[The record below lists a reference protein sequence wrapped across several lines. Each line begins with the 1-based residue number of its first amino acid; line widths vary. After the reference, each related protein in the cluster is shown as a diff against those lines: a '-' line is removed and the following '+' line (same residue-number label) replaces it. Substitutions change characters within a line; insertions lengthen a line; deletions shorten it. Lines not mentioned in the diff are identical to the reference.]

1 MAKRP
6 RPIRDR
12 LIDATLDLAA
22 ERPWRGVT
30 LGDIAAAART
40 DLATLY
46 QHFPSRMAIVAAI
59 MDRTSAAMLG
69 EADKAASEEPPHDR
83 LLDAL
88 MGRLDALRPH
98 KAAVRSMLRDL
109 PADPLAVLCV
119 APSFLNAMAWTLER
133 AGIGSSGMAG
143 RVRVKGLAAIY
154 LGALRVW
161 LGDDSADQGRTMA
174 FIDRRLKRA
183 ERLASLLP
191 GGIVGRAPR
200 AASEAPAE

>member
-6 RPIRDR
+6 RPIRER
-12 LIDATLDLAA
+12 LIDAALDLAG
-22 ERPWRGVT
+22 ERPWRTVT

-46 QHFPSRMAIVAAI
+46 QHFPSGTAIVAAV
-59 MDRTSAAMLG
+59 MDRTNSAMLG
-69 EADKAASEEPPHDR
+69 AVDAAASEEPPHDR

-88 MGRLDALRPH
+88 MCRLDALRPH

-109 PADPLAVLCV
+109 PADPLAVLCI
-119 APSFLNAMAWTLER
+119 APAFLNAMAWTLEA
-133 AGIGSSGMAG
+133 AGIGTAGIAG

-161 LGDDSADQGRTMA
+161 FGDDSADQGKTMA
-174 FIDRRLKRA
+174 FVDRRLRRA
-183 ERLASLLP
+183 ERLAALLP
-191 GGIVGRAPR
+191 GGIVARAPR
-200 AASEAPAE
+200 GGSAAPAE

>member
-12 LIDATLDLAA
+12 LIDAALDLAG
-22 ERPWRGVT
+22 ERPWRTVT

-46 QHFPSRMAIVAAI
+46 QNFSSRSAIVAAV

-69 EADKAASEEPPHDR
+69 AVDPAAADEPPHDR

-98 KAAVRSMLRDL
+98 KAAIRSMLRDL
-109 PADPLAVLCV
+109 PADPLALLCL
-119 APSFLNAMAWTLER
+119 APSFLNAMAWTLEST
-133 AGIGSSGMAG
+133 GIGSSGIAG
-143 RVRVKGLAAIY
+143 RIRTKGVAAIY

-161 LGDDSADQGRTMA
+161 LTDDSADQGKTMA
-174 FIDRRLKRA
+174 FIDQRLKRA
-183 ERLASLLP
+183 ERLAAMLP
-191 GGIVGRAPR
+191 GGIVRRP
-200 AASEAPAE
+200 AAGSEDAAE

>member
-1 MAKRP
+1 MAKKP

-12 LIDATLDLAA
+12 LIDAALDLAG
-22 ERPWRGVT
+22 ERPWRTVT
-30 LGDIAAAART
+30 LGDIAAAARS
-40 DLATLY
+40 DLATLHR
-46 QHFPSRMAIVAAI
+46 HFPSRTAIVAAV

-69 EADKAASEEPPHDR
+69 DADAAASDEPPHDR

-88 MGRLDALRPH
+88 MRRLDALRAH
-98 KAAVRSMLRDL
+98 KAAVRSILRDA
-109 PADPLAVLCV
+109 PADPIGLVCA
-119 APSFLNAMAWTLER
+119 APAFLNAMAWTLEA
-133 AGIGSSGMAG
+133 AGIGSSGIAG

-174 FIDRRLKRA
+174 FIDQRLKRA
-183 ERLASLLP
+183 ERLAALLP

-200 AASEAPAE
+200 DAEEEPAA